1 MSPRN
6 DQAPPF
12 RRHFFFVAGFDPMD
26 REGHHRIFQREM
38 ARFSSV
44 WNIRT
49 QADSPLT
56 PTPTGGL
63 WHAQAEGPDWRTETT
78 FELLAWNDLVATEMK
93 RSRWSH
99 ILGGIRALGDM
110 IATGTIARYFRFS
123 HRYGIFFILTY
134 VTLLLI
140 LIASAA
146 AGWGVLRVLAEHG
159 PWVAAA
165 GAMAG
170 ALVCF
175 FVIMASFGQRM
186 RLKQSLDLAEFSV
199 DFVRRRHPAIDR
211 RMEAFAQRV
220 REVARAGGVDEVV
233 IAGHSLGAMHAVS
246 FLAKALES
254 DPTFAQSVPVRLL
267 TVGNTSAKFALH
279 PAGGWLRE
287 AAQRVFEAREIYWVE
302 FQARDDLVSFY
313 KVNPVTL
320 QHAGNSNGLLRPFVR
335 QVRIRDM
342 MTAATFRRY
351 RLDLMRLHCQFFLAN
366 DTRAPYDFYAF
377 IFAPVRFDA
386 VVHEIEGPQVI
397 FAADGALIPANRR
410 GAA

>member
-1 MSPRN
+1 MPPRAEQ
-6 DQAPPF
+6 DPSL
-12 RRHFFFVAGFDPMD
+12 RRHVFFVPGFDPMD
-26 REGHHRIFQREM
+26 GEGHHRIFRREM
-38 ARFSSV
+38 ARFADVWSV
-44 WNIRT
+44 RT
-49 QADSPLT
+49 SADETAT
-56 PTPTGGL
+56 PTATGAL
-63 WHAQAEGPDWRTETT
+63 WRARGEGPGWSTDTI
-78 FELLAWNDLVATEMK
+78 FELLAWNDLVTTEMK

-110 IATGTIARYFRFS
+110 IATGTILRYFRFS

-140 LIASAA
+140 LGAA
-146 AGWGVLRVLAEHG
+146 LGVGWGLLRLVEQHGVWLA
-159 PWVAAA
+159 VAVAVTGGLA
-165 GAMAG
+165 S
-170 ALVCF
+170 F
-175 FVIMASFGQRM
+175 FAIMATFGQRM

-199 DFVRRRHPAIDR
+199 DFVRRRHPAIDAR
-211 RMEAFAQRV
+211 IDTFADRV
-220 REVARAGGVDEVV
+220 LEVVRAGGVDEVV

-246 FLAKALES
+246 LLARALEKE
-254 DPTFAQSVPVRLL
+254 PAFAHALPIRLL

-279 PAGGWLRE
+279 PAGGWLRA
-287 AAQRVFEAREIYWVE
+287 AAQRVFDAGEIYWVE

-320 QHAGNSNGLLRPFVR
+320 RHAGNSNGLLRPFVR

-351 RLDLMRLHCQFFLAN
+351 RMDLMRLHCQFFLAN

-377 IFAPVRFDA
+377 IFAPVTFDA

-397 FAADGALIPANRR
+397 FAADGALIPAERR